1 MPNIDRK
8 YQMDVKSTFLN
19 GFLKEEV
26 SIEQHIGYEVKG
38 YKDKVLKLNKALYGF
53 KQTLK
58 AWYSRIH
65 GYFLKN
71 GFVKCPL
78 EYVIYVKI
86 KERGD
91 IFIIS
96 LYVDDLIFI
105 GNNPKMFE
113 DFKQIMIKEFKMKD
127 IGLVCYYLRIMI
139 KQEKDEIFV
148 N

>member
-1 MPNIDRK
+1 
-8 YQMDVKSTFLN
+8 
-19 GFLKEEV
+19 
-26 SIEQHIGYEVKG
+26 VKG
-38 YKDKVLKLNKALYGF
+38 YKGNVLKLNKALYGL
-53 KQTLK
+53 KQNLK

-113 DFKQIMIKEFKMKD
+113 DFKQIMIKKFKMKD
-127 IGLVCYYLRIMI
+127 IDLVCYYLRIMI